1 MNHSPSRLG
10 IALATATLIGLSAC
24 GGGGGG
30 TAAATPASTTVALTV
45 MDGLIQGATVCLDM
59 NANGSCDASEPQGT
73 SGADGKVSFSVPNT
87 DVGKYPVLAVVG
99 PGAIDM
105 DNPGT
110 PITAATA
117 YTLTAPA
124 DQTAVVSPLTTL
136 VQQLVT
142 SQGLSTTDAA
152 ATVQSQVGLGSS
164 PLANYVATPDSQA
177 ANAARVLV
185 ASIQSQ
191 TSSLATSSL
200 TEADIKKAIWNN
212 ASNLLAA
219 AVLAGSDD
227 AVVTACAVKTSN
239 ACKTAIANAVASVV
253 ADAGLTPATLAAAV
267 TLANAPTVTETTTPV
282 ASFSLD
288 WVNAG
293 DSSNWY
299 TRIFTS
305 TAAENTPDANGLVR
319 YRSIRHMRVAGV
331 DTEWAFSSNAARAGD
346 LHWNG
351 SAWTGCT
358 TSFQNTSTVRDA
370 LGRAS
375 YNYCD
380 NYEKGNSQRVTTS
393 IEGKTMAEV
402 LALIQ
407 ATRTNSSN
415 WGNAPAWFTGTVT
428 ASVGS
433 ATFPANSKLLV
444 QNSVTT
450 ALAMAYDVQAD
461 NIVSVADAA
470 VAAGGDA
477 TANSSVACN
486 TTQANNASQAITL
499 ETMIARNPGTPCIYA
514 AGTLTGVNGQTF
526 TSLAPNTAWG
536 STTTSMGNLGNAP
549 LGTSSTATGYYTGNK
564 RLRVSFAG
572 GSSNAVTFYS
582 CLQRS
587 INGSTRNC
595 TVVGT
600 GTYTIST
607 LGDARVMAF
616 SALPAPFAALAY
628 DRVFVE
634 RAGQVYWG
642 YKDKLSTYKVVRL
655 NGTAGNALLSQLGLP
670 TFTP

>member
-1 MNHSPSRLG
+1 MKSHVKWALSG
-10 IALATATLIGLSAC
+10 AAIAALAAC
-24 GGGGGG
+24 GGDGGSPV
-30 TAAATPASTTVALTV
+30 AVAPASSTVALTV
-45 MDGLIQGATVCLDM
+45 MDGLIQGATVCLDV
-59 NANGSCDASEPQGT
+59 NGNSSCDASEPQGT

-87 DVGKYPVLAVVG
+87 DLGKYPVVAVVG

-105 DNPGT
+105 DDPST

-136 VQQLVT
+136 VQLLVA
-142 SQGLSTTDAA
+142 SQGLSTTAA
-152 ATVQSQVGLGSS
+152 AAAVQSQAGLSNS
-164 PLANYVATPDSQA
+164 PMANYVATPDSQA

-185 ASIQSQ
+185 AAIQSQ
-191 TSSLATSSL
+191 TSTLATPSL
-200 TEADIKKAIWNN
+200 TKAEIQKAILDN

-227 AVVTACAVKTSN
+227 AVVTACAVKTSD
-239 ACKTAIANAVASVV
+239 ACKTAIANAVATVV
-253 ADAGLTPATLAAAV
+253 ADAGLTPTTVAAAV
-267 TLANAPTVTETTTPV
+267 ELAKAPAVTESATPV
-282 ASFSLD
+282 ASFALD

-319 YRSIRHMRVAGV
+319 YRSIRHARVAGV
-331 DTEWAFSSNAARAGD
+331 DTEWVRSNDPTRAGD
-346 LHWNG
+346 LHWSG
-351 SAWTGCT
+351 SAWVGCT
-358 TSFQNTSTVRDA
+358 IGFQNTSTVRDA
-370 LGRAS
+370 QGRSS
-375 YNYCD
+375 YNFCD
-380 NYEKGNSQRVTTS
+380 SSEKGSSQRVTTS
-393 IEGKTMAEV
+393 IEGKTMADV
-402 LALIQ
+402 FALIQ
-407 ATRTNSSN
+407 ATRTGGSN
-415 WGNAPAWFTGTVT
+415 WGKAPTWFTGTVT

-433 ATFPANSKLLV
+433 ATFPADSKLQV

-450 ALAMAYDVQAD
+450 EVAIAYDVQSD
-461 NIVSVADAA
+461 NIVTVADAD

-477 TANSSVACN
+477 VANSGVACN
-486 TTQANNASQAITL
+486 TAQANNASQAVTL
-499 ETMIARNPGTPCIYA
+499 ETVIARNPGTPCSYA
-514 AGTLTGVNGQTF
+514 AGTLTGLNGQTF
-526 TSLAPNTAWG
+526 SSLTPNTAWG
-536 STTTSMGNLGNAP
+536 NTTTSMGNLGSAA

-572 GSSNAVTFYS
+572 GSSNAVTFYT

-595 TVVGT
+595 TTVGT
-600 GTYTIST
+600 GTYTITT
-607 LGDARVMAF
+607 LGDARVMTF
-616 SALPAPFAALAY
+616 SALPAAFAALTY

-642 YKDKLSTYKVVRL
+642 YKDKLSSYKVVRL
-655 NGTAGNALLSQLGLP
+655 NGTAGNAVLSQLGLP